1 MKSEKRNWRDLLDP
15 WLEKVSDSWMRS
27 QTPGFPVS
35 NLMCRCDRMWH
46 QKGMKWNKMRFIN
59 SQSYSWQSK
68 GFVKRKMCV
77 PRKGL
82 TRVCVSGRPDRMNE
96 WQWRKEP
103 LDTDAPDLLFLRSLL
118 TLKILARHQ
127 TVVVHVWTLL
137 ILPLINSSCLRV
149 LVRVVRYALL
159 SFPVEETSFP
169 WTPETS
175 NAIVSSSLL
184 SRSLPDFFTLHL
196 LLCNNRSPSLF
207 WSNCPSS
214 LSFESQGERSLFFM
228 IKMRLQGE
236 RRPSMNSWQATHEQE
251 PQNLNTHSQFIRL
264 FWVAD
269 FVRKVWL
276 SRLGGEEPLTEK
288 SCPPRTPLPGS
299 HFMLKVGHGSR
310 LRCYQAFNA
319 KPQIHATFFARL
331 VNVLFSWL
339 LTFVS

>member
-1 MKSEKRNWRDLLDP
+1 
-15 WLEKVSDSWMRS
+15 
-27 QTPGFPVS
+27 
-35 NLMCRCDRMWH
+35 
-46 QKGMKWNKMRFIN
+46 
-59 SQSYSWQSK
+59 
-68 GFVKRKMCV
+68 
-77 PRKGL
+77 
-82 TRVCVSGRPDRMNE
+82 MNE

-319 KPQIHATFFARL
+319 KPQIHATFFCKTCQCPLL
-331 VNVLFSWL
+331 VTPNFCVLTSFHDD
-339 LTFVS
+339 LTNNISSATAILFGWEWRRCPEEVPTCYWNDHPNCSTDCRVFQESPWIRHPLERGSNHPP